1 MRLYM
6 FQEQA
11 LLVMSSFSE
20 QVESLKKSALEA
32 LNTASDLASL
42 EEARVTWLGSN
53 SQFNALLR
61 QLGKL
66 PAWTAQRR
74 ANTAAFYAQL
84 ADLPAVRIP
93 QPAADELRDG
103 NAKPLAH
110 RVMCRDVDSTEER
123 DSVTM
128 ALPSMPRSSAA
139 ALAPATKLS
148 GRPWRSASPSS
159 MTHSCSSP
167 SR

>member
-1 MRLYM
+1 MKVETQTMRLYM

-32 LNTASDLASL
+32 LNTASNLASL

-66 PAWTAQRR
+66 PA
-74 ANTAAFYAQL
+74 
-84 ADLPAVRIP
+84 
-93 QPAADELRDG
+93 
-103 NAKPLAH
+103 
-110 RVMCRDVDSTEER
+110 EER
-123 DSVTM
+123 PTAGKVVNQAKAELVELMDGRKAELELKAAVPSEATDFTLPGRQTRFGGFHPLTRVTQDII
-128 ALPSMPRSSAA
+128 RIF
-139 ALAPATKLS
+139 
-148 GRPWRSASPSS
+148 
-159 MTHSCSSP
+159 
-167 SR
+167 